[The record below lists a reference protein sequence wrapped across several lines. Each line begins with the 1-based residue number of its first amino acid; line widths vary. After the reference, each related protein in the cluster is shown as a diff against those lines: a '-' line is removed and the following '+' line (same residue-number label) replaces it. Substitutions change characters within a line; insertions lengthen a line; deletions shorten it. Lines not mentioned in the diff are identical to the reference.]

1 MIVLKLKAL
10 QLKILKF
17 EELERETRFELANS
31 TLARKNFNKLRL
43 LISNDYLESFFYFID
58 RFQIQL

>member
-17 EELERETRFELANS
+17 EELERETRFELATS
-31 TLARKNFNKLRL
+31 TLARKMPIHSSNVNF
-43 LISNDYLESFFYFID
+43 SLEML
-58 RFQIQL
+58 QITAK